1 MSTFH
6 IFGNHSTEGRIPVHG
21 AKNAVLPIMAATLL
35 VPEPCLL
42 HSVPYEL
49 EDVRLMMRILES
61 LGVKLHLQGDD
72 LTIDASH
79 IDNIEAPYDLVSGMR
94 ASFVILGPLLAR
106 MKEAKVAM
114 PGGCAIGTRPVD
126 LHLKGLEALGA
137 ELNLSQG
144 YINAKA
150 VKLQGKR
157 IYLDFPSVGATQNIM
172 MAAALAEG
180 TTILENAAAEPEISD
195 LATFLNSC
203 GAKIHGAGT
212 NLIRIEGVAVL
223 TGCQHE
229 IIPDRIEAGTFLVAA
244 ALTRGDVLVEN
255 AVSNHLK
262 PVIAKLQ
269 ESGHQVTAYAEGI
282 HVVGGKSILP
292 THITTLPHPGFPT
305 DMQAQFMAMLTL
317 SLGNSTITETVFEN
331 RFMHV
336 NEFIRMGANIRIDG
350 RIAYIQGVKRL
361 TGAPVRATD
370 LRAGSAL
377 LLAGMA
383 AEGETIVHDAFHID
397 RGYMQLEKKL
407 RGIGVQITR
416 NDS

>member
-1 MSTFH
+1 
-6 IFGNHSTEGRIPVHG
+6 
-21 AKNAVLPIMAATLL
+21 MAATLL

-42 HSVPYEL
+42 HGVPYEL

-61 LGVKLHLQGDD
+61 LGVKLYLHGDD

-79 IDNIEAPYDLVSGMR
+79 IDNIEAPYELVSGMR

-106 MKEAKVAM
+106 MREAKVAM
-114 PGGCAIGTRPVD
+114 PGGCAIGTRPID

-137 ELNLSQG
+137 ELNLEYG
-144 YINAKA
+144 YVNAN
-150 VKLQGKR
+150 VVQLHGKR

-172 MAAALAEG
+172 MAATLADG
-180 TTILENAAAEPEISD
+180 TTIIENAAAEPEISD

-212 NLIRIEGVAVL
+212 NLIRIEGVTTL

-262 PVIAKLQ
+262 PVIAKLR
-269 ESGHQVTAYAEGI
+269 ESGHKVMEYAEGI

-383 AEGETIVHDAFHID
+383 AEGETIVHDVFHID

-407 RGIGVQITR
+407 KGIGIQITR

>member
-6 IFGNHSTEGRIPVHG
+6 IIGSQPTEGRIPVHG

-35 VPEPCLL
+35 VSEPCIL

-49 EDVRLMMRILES
+49 EDVRLMIRILES
-61 LGVKLHLQGDD
+61 LGVKIERQGDD
-72 LTIDASH
+72 LYIDAST
-79 IDNIEAPYDLVSGMR
+79 INTLEAPYDLVSGMR
-94 ASFVILGPLLAR
+94 ASFVILGPLIAR
-106 MKEAKVAM
+106 MREAKVAM
-114 PGGCAIGTRPVD
+114 PGGCAIGIRPVD
-126 LHLKGLEALGA
+126 LHLKGLQALGA
-137 ELNLSQG
+137 ELKLEHG
-144 YINAKA
+144 YVYAQA
-150 VKLQGKR
+150 SKLQGKR

-172 MAAALAEG
+172 MAATLAEG
-180 TTILENAAAEPEISD
+180 TTVIENAAAEPEISD

-203 GAKIHGAGT
+203 GAKVHGAGT
-212 NLIRIEGVAVL
+212 NVIRVEGVAAL

-244 ALTRGDVLVEN
+244 AVTRGDVLVEN

-262 PVIAKLQ
+262 PVIAKLR
-269 ESGHQVTAYAEGI
+269 ESGHRVTEYAEGI
-282 HVVGGKSILP
+282 HIVGGHSILP
-292 THITTLPHPGFPT
+292 THITTSPHPGFPT
-305 DMQAQFMAMLTL
+305 DMQAQFMALLTL
-317 SLGNSTITETVFEN
+317 SIGNSTITETVFEN

-377 LLAGMA
+377 VLAGMA
-383 AEGETIVHDAFHID
+383 AEGETIVHDTFHID
-397 RGYMQLEKKL
+397 RGYMQLEQKL
-407 RGIGVQITR
+407 KGIGVQITR
-416 NDS
+416 YD